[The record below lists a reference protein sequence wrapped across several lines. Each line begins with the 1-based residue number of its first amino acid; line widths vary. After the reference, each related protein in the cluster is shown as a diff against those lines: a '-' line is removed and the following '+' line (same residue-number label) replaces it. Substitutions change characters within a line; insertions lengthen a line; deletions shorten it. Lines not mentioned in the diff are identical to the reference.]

1 MSRIYLVITLL
12 ISISIFTAQE
22 NKLKELT
29 LEDAV
34 LGYYKGLYPSSM
46 RGLKWTENNLLAIK
60 NADNQIEIFKPEK
73 SKKKKILNPLL
84 IDTSFNYFKNWSI
97 TTNNKWTFISNQ
109 QLIKYEDGKI
119 NNITFPKKAK
129 NLTISPNKENIAF
142 TIDNNLFFANTND
155 SAISI
160 TSHGTNE
167 IVAGQAIHRFEFGIS
182 KGIFWSPDNS
192 KIAFYE
198 KDESDVADYPLLN
211 INTTPGTLKSI
222 KYPMAGQKSEYGKV
236 GIYNLITK
244 KTIYLTVKN
253 NSDDYVTNLTW
264 GPMSN
269 KVYIAELNRDQN
281 HLKWNKYSAENGE
294 LINNLYEEKNEK
306 WVEPEFPLYFIPY
319 QKNEFLTLSER
330 DGFMN
335 IYHYNID
342 GKLIA
347 QITKNKW
354 VTTSILGIDEKTKTI
369 YYTGTGTDPREMHV
383 FAVNIKSLVN
393 KKITNENGVH
403 QAQLSP
409 NRKYIIDQFSSP
421 TNPGT
426 TQIFNL
432 ANGKKI
438 VIDNSVNP
446 LENYQIG
453 STYSIELETENNW
466 RLYGRL
472 IKPSNFNP
480 EKKYPVLVYVYGGPH
495 AQLVT
500 NNWLNGAS
508 LWMHWMAE
516 QGYLIFTLDGR
527 GSAHRGFDFESS
539 IHRNLGT
546 LEIEDQLIGVNYLK
560 SLNYVDSLRLAV
572 HGWSYGGFMTTSL
585 MTRKPG
591 VFTTGV
597 GGGPVIDWKWYEIM
611 YGERYMDK
619 PDQNPTGYKEA
630 SLLNYV
636 ENLKGKLLLI
646 HGTNDDVVVMQHNL
660 AYVQECISKG
670 VQLDFFPYPMHPH
683 NVRGKDRVHLMTK
696 VLNYIIDNNKPN
708 EKK

>member
-1 MSRIYLVITLL
+1 MSRIILLATIL
-12 ISISIFTAQE
+12 ISTSIFNAQD
-22 NKLKELT
+22 KTLKELS
-29 LEDAV
+29 LDDAV
-34 LGYYKGLYPSSM
+34 LGYYKGLYPNSM

-60 NADNQIEIFKPEK
+60 NSDNKIEVFKPSQTKRKEK
-73 SKKKKILNPLL
+73 LNPFN
-84 IDTSFNYFKNWSI
+84 IDSSFRYFNNWSI
-97 TTNNKWTFISNQ
+97 ENTKSWSFISNN
-109 QLIKYEDGKI
+109 QLIKVKDGK
-119 NNITFPKKAK
+119 NTKLLFPKKAE
-129 NLTISPNKENIAF
+129 NITASPNKENIAF
-142 TIDNNLFFANTND
+142 TIDNNLYIANKND
-155 SAISI
+155 SAVSI
-160 TSHGTNE
+160 TSHSTNE

-192 KIAFYE
+192 KVAFYE

-211 INTTPGTLKSI
+211 INTTPGKLKSI
-222 KYPMAGQKSEYGKV
+222 KYPMAGQKSEYGRV
-236 GIYNLITK
+236 GIYDLLTQ
-244 KTIYLTVKN
+244 KTLYLKVKN
-253 NSDDYVTNLTW
+253 NADDYVTNLTW
-264 GPMSN
+264 GPMS
-269 KVYIAELNRDQN
+269 KMVYIAELNRDQN
-281 HLKWNKYSAENGE
+281 HLKWNKYSSENGE
-294 LINNLYEEKNEK
+294 LISILFEEKNEK

-369 YYTGTGTDPREMHV
+369 YYSGTGNDPREMHV
-383 FAVNIKSLVN
+383 FSVNINSLIN
-393 KKITNENGVH
+393 KKITTDEGVH
-403 QAQLSP
+403 KAQLSP
-409 NRKYIIDQFSSP
+409 NRKYLIDQFSSS

-426 TQIFNL
+426 TQIVNL
-432 ANGKKI
+432 INDKKT
-438 VIDNSVNP
+438 VINKSKNP

-453 STYSIELETENNW
+453 STSSIELKTENEW
-466 RLYGRL
+466 KLYGRL
-472 IKPSNFNP
+472 IKPSDFNP

-527 GSAHRGFDFESS
+527 GSDHRGFEFESS
-539 IHRNLGT
+539 IHRKLGT
-546 LEIEDQLIGVNYLK
+546 LEIEDQLVGVNYLK
-560 SLNYVDSLRLAV
+560 SLKYVDSSRLAV

-619 PDQNPTGYKEA
+619 PEQNPTGYKEA

-696 VLNYIIDNNKPN
+696 VLNYIIDNNQPI